1 MSKKFFAAIALAMA
15 LAPMAAADPLTV
27 KVDQT
32 VPLKLNAPANS
43 VVVGNATV
51 ADVSVHDAKTL
62 LVTGKAFGSTNL
74 TVLDRSGN
82 TIFSTMLVVGA
93 LAWWLV
99 SHLITLL
106 AYILVIA
113 LVVGGAAFLVSKARR
128 SIGGGRRR
136 IGR

>member
-1 MSKKFFAAIALAMA
+1 MNSHASRNFVLA
-15 LAPMAAADPLTV
+15 
-27 KVDQT
+27 
-32 VPLKLNAPANS
+32 
-43 VVVGNATV
+43 
-51 ADVSVHDAKTL
+51 
-62 LVTGKAFGSTNL
+62 
-74 TVLDRSGN
+74 VLGL
-82 TIFSTMLVVGA
+82 LVVGA

>member
-1 MSKKFFAAIALAMA
+1 MSGAAHTEQRTKSSQAENGRRT
-15 LAPMAAADPLTV
+15 APGHPDRAQQRRQQQKSGAFTLVAPS
-27 KVDQT
+27 
-32 VPLKLNAPANS
+32 APAQHGAMNS
-43 VVVGNATV
+43 HASRN
-51 ADVSVHDAKTL
+51 
-62 LVTGKAFGSTNL
+62 F
-74 TVLDRSGN
+74 VLAVLGL
-82 TIFSTMLVVGA
+82 LVVGA